1 MMGSKAENILILG
14 IGGVGMHL
22 ARRLLHEGASVTVI
36 ENDPKLVHEAAET
49 MDARVIQGNSM
60 RLSSWTAAEAEIME
74 LMIAATNDDATNMLS
89 ALIADRFGIP
99 CKIVRVRSL
108 DFEPGS
114 VLPPEELK
122 IDLMVHP
129 EELLAQEIFRLVKR
143 AACNDLIDIGNGWM
157 QVLALRV
164 DEQSPL
170 VFKSPKEL
178 STIHDQYHFRVV
190 ALARGISTI
199 IPQADETIRP
209 QDQVFI
215 LARRD
220 DMEQLMKQMRIQ
232 DRGISR
238 MMILGGG
245 LVGQRVAQLLEKEIE
260 ITVIEN
266 NHDRA
271 EELALNLEKTQV
283 IEGDGTDANVLVM
296 AGMDRMESFVATTG
310 DNETNIITCLLAKH
324 LMNRGNR
331 DVQGAQGKTIAL
343 VDKEDHLVLSSTIG
357 LDVVLNSK
365 ISAANEILKFIRRSE
380 LLSVAHLH
388 GVDAEVVEVVAS
400 PGSEITKKPLKKLAS
415 YLKKYE
421 IIIGGIHQNGN
432 WEIAVGASE
441 VQPGSRVVLVCSSRN
456 LRNIHKL
463 F

>member
-1 MMGSKAENILILG
+1 MGSKLENILILG

-22 ARRLLHEGASVTVI
+22 ARRLVHEGASVTVI
-36 ENDPKLVHEAAET
+36 ETDPKLVQEAAET
-49 MDARVIQGNSM
+49 MDARVLKGNSM
-60 RLSSWTAAEAEIME
+60 SLSSWRAAEAESME

-89 ALIADRFGIP
+89 ALIADRFGIER
-99 CKIVRVRSL
+99 KIVRVRSL

-129 EELLAQEIFRLVKR
+129 EELLAQEIYRLVKR

-164 DEQSPL
+164 DDQSPL
-170 VFKSPKEL
+170 VFKSPREL
-178 STIHDQYHFRVV
+178 SAIHDQYHFRVV

-220 DMEQLMKQMRIQ
+220 DMEQLMKQMRIRDQ
-232 DRGISR
+232 GISR

-245 LVGQRVAQLLEKEIE
+245 LVGRRVAQLLEKEIE
-260 ITVIEN
+260 ITLIEN
-266 NHDRA
+266 KHERA
-271 EELALNLEKTQV
+271 EELAVNLEKTQV

-331 DVQGAQGKTIAL
+331 EIQGAQGKTIAL

-357 LDVVLNSK
+357 LDVVLNAK

-400 PGSEITKKPLKKLAS
+400 PGSEITRKPLKKLAS

-421 IIIGGIHQNGN
+421 IIIGGIHQNGT
-432 WEIAVGASE
+432 WEIAVGTSE
-441 VQPGSRVVLVCSSRN
+441 VQPGARVVLVCSSRN
-456 LRNIHKL
+456 LRNVHKL

>member
-1 MMGSKAENILILG
+1 M
-14 IGGVGMHL
+14 
-22 ARRLLHEGASVTVI
+22 
-36 ENDPKLVHEAAET
+36 
-49 MDARVIQGNSM
+49 
-60 RLSSWTAAEAEIME
+60 
-74 LMIAATNDDATNMLS
+74 
-89 ALIADRFGIP
+89 
-99 CKIVRVRSL
+99 
-108 DFEPGS
+108 
-114 VLPPEELK
+114 
-122 IDLMVHP
+122 
-129 EELLAQEIFRLVKR
+129 
-143 AACNDLIDIGNGWM
+143 
-157 QVLALRV
+157 ALRV

-260 ITVIEN
+260 ITLIEN

-271 EELALNLEKTQV
+271 EELAANLEKTQV

-331 DVQGAQGKTIAL
+331 EVQGAQGKTIAL

-463 F
+463 L

>member
-1 MMGSKAENILILG
+1 MGSKLENILILG

-22 ARRLLHEGASVTVI
+22 ARRLVHEGASVTVI
-36 ENDPKLVHEAAET
+36 ETDPKLVQEAAET
-49 MDARVIQGNSM
+49 MDARVLKGNSM
-60 RLSSWTAAEAEIME
+60 SLSSWRAAEAESME

-89 ALIADRFGIP
+89 ALIADRFGIER
-99 CKIVRVRSL
+99 KIVRVRSL

-129 EELLAQEIFRLVKR
+129 EELLAQEIYRLVKR

-164 DEQSPL
+164 DDQSPL
-170 VFKSPKEL
+170 VFKSPREL
-178 STIHDQYHFRVV
+178 SAIHDQYHFRVV

-220 DMEQLMKQMRIQ
+220 DMEQLMKQMRIRDQ
-232 DRGISR
+232 GISR

-245 LVGQRVAQLLEKEIE
+245 LVGRRVAQLLEKEIE
-260 ITVIEN
+260 ITLIEN
-266 NHDRA
+266 KHERA
-271 EELALNLEKTQV
+271 EELAVNLEKTQV

-296 AGMDRMESFVATTG
+296 AGMDRMESFIATYG

-324 LMNRGNR
+324 LMNRGNSEI
-331 DVQGAQGKTIAL
+331 QGAQGKTIAL

-357 LDVVLNSK
+357 LDVVLNAK

-400 PGSEITKKPLKKLAS
+400 PGSEITRKPLKKLAS

-421 IIIGGIHQNGN
+421 IIIGGIHQNGT

-441 VQPGSRVVLVCSSRN
+441 VQPSSRVVLVCSSRN
-456 LRNIHKL
+456 LRNVHKL

>member
-1 MMGSKAENILILG
+1 
-14 IGGVGMHL
+14 
-22 ARRLLHEGASVTVI
+22 
-36 ENDPKLVHEAAET
+36 
-49 MDARVIQGNSM
+49 
-60 RLSSWTAAEAEIME
+60 
-74 LMIAATNDDATNMLS
+74 
-89 ALIADRFGIP
+89 
-99 CKIVRVRSL
+99 
-108 DFEPGS
+108 
-114 VLPPEELK
+114 
-122 IDLMVHP
+122 MVHP
-129 EELLAQEIFRLVKR
+129 EELLAQEIYRLVKR

-164 DEQSPL
+164 DDQSPL
-170 VFKSPKEL
+170 VFKSPREL
-178 STIHDQYHFRVV
+178 SAIHDQYHFRVV

-220 DMEQLMKQMRIQ
+220 DMEQLMKQMRIRDQ
-232 DRGISR
+232 GISR

-245 LVGQRVAQLLEKEIE
+245 LVGRRVAQLLEKEIE
-260 ITVIEN
+260 ITLIEN
-266 NHDRA
+266 KHERA
-271 EELALNLEKTQV
+271 EELAVNLEKTQV
-283 IEGDGTDANVLVM
+283 IEGDVTDANVLVM

-331 DVQGAQGKTIAL
+331 EIQGAQGKTIAL

-357 LDVVLNSK
+357 LDVVLNAK

-400 PGSEITKKPLKKLAS
+400 PGSEITRKPLKKLAS

-421 IIIGGIHQNGN
+421 IIIGGIHQNGT

-441 VQPGSRVVLVCSSRN
+441 VQPGARVVLVCSSRN
-456 LRNIHKL
+456 LRNVHNQPDIST
-463 F
+463 

>member
-1 MMGSKAENILILG
+1 MGSKAENILILG

-60 RLSSWTAAEAEIME
+60 RLSSWTAAEAESME

-99 CKIVRVRSL
+99 RKIVRVRSL

-215 LARRD
+215 LAHRD

-260 ITVIEN
+260 ITLIEN

-271 EELALNLEKTQV
+271 EELAANLEKTQV

-331 DVQGAQGKTIAL
+331 EVQGAQGKTIAL

-432 WEIAVGASE
+432 WEIAVGVSE